1 MEHILSLISDYA
13 GDIGDLKD
21 IIAHRTARVKELERK
36 ITRLERYL
44 EEAKELYNEGYQDHE
59 IDLLMGCDRF

>member
-13 GDIGDLKD
+13 GDIDDLKD
-21 IIAHRTARVKELERK
+21 IIAHRTSRVIELEK
-36 ITRLERYL
+36 DVIRLERYL

-59 IDLLMGCDRF
+59 IDLLMRCL